1 MAKKKTQP
9 PPQPNDQH
17 PVQSMLHALVLL
29 GVNPADLELGWEP
42 DKHTH
47 VSIAVP
53 SMKFGICLDGDKAE
67 KLEEDKWIIKHI
79 RYSDVEA
86 FSRVFQALDAVR
98 IANSYIKADKA
109 LKTTS
114 EPEEWL
120 WAEMVDQNINPL
132 PDRNHVFRR
141 EDGTELTT
149 PDFTWEEYRIA
160 FFMDGAYWHS
170 VKDDKELLRDIAE
183 SKDLEKHIID
193 TRRDKVQKDGRIRS
207 ELASMGW
214 RVLSCTDEDL
224 KEEGGI
230 RRVVGQI
237 RTAIEQEAA
246 LKAELR
252 QRLAEMQNK

>member
-1 MAKKKTQP
+1 M
-9 PPQPNDQH
+9 
-17 PVQSMLHALVLL
+17 
-29 GVNPADLELGWEP
+29 VN
-42 DKHTH
+42 
-47 VSIAVP
+47 
-53 SMKFGICLDGDKAE
+53 
-67 KLEEDKWIIKHI
+67 
-79 RYSDVEA
+79 
-86 FSRVFQALDAVR
+86 
-98 IANSYIKADKA
+98 
-109 LKTTS
+109 
-114 EPEEWL
+114 
-120 WAEMVDQNINPL
+120 QNITPL

-224 KEEGGI
+224 QEEGGI

-237 RTAIEQEAA
+237 RTATQTTPRRSVTQTTPPPQTHGATVHPAA
-246 LKAELR
+246 NHLENLGCCR
-252 QRLAEMQNK
+252 VTLPHPQQ

>member
-1 MAKKKTQP
+1 
-9 PPQPNDQH
+9 
-17 PVQSMLHALVLL
+17 
-29 GVNPADLELGWEP
+29 
-42 DKHTH
+42 
-47 VSIAVP
+47 
-53 SMKFGICLDGDKAE
+53 
-67 KLEEDKWIIKHI
+67 
-79 RYSDVEA
+79 
-86 FSRVFQALDAVR
+86 
-98 IANSYIKADKA
+98 
-109 LKTTS
+109 
-114 EPEEWL
+114 
-120 WAEMVDQNINPL
+120 
-132 PDRNHVFRR
+132 
-141 EDGTELTT
+141 
-149 PDFTWEEYRIA
+149 
-160 FFMDGAYWHS
+160 MDGAYWHS

-252 QRLAEMQNK
+252 QRLAEMQHK